1 MPQTVEAELARAT
14 AELRAHMASWDY
26 AFAMAAGC
34 DGGHNHPAHREAR
47 ARAERLA
54 ERCRDLRARL
64 AEQ

>member
-1 MPQTVEAELARAT
+1 
-14 AELRAHMASWDY
+14 MASWDY

>member
-1 MPQTVEAELARAT
+1 MPETLEAQLARAN

-34 DGGHNHPAHREAR
+34 DQAHNHPAHRETR

-54 ERCRDLRARL
+54 ARCRELRARL